1 MKTETSCQH
10 ENWSAECVCPHW
22 LIGFLPRTRAATYS
36 VGLDKSPTGFYY
48 APVFCV
54 LSSPTKTVGLSS
66 SLARI
71 LLFFFFITRSIFG
84 ISQLFL
90 RLNLLE
96 NSNEKN
102 AYRPSILGLTVLP
115 GRPFFICFGNCIS
128 LNAFLSEFQLL
139 RLVTS
144 LAVLLLT
151 SGL

>member
-1 MKTETSCQH
+1 M
-10 ENWSAECVCPHW
+10 P
-22 LIGFLPRTRAATYS
+22 LF
-36 VGLDKSPTGFYY
+36 
-48 APVFCV
+48 FCV
-54 LSSPTKTVGLSS
+54 LSSPTITVGLSS

-71 LLFFFFITRSIFG
+71 LLFFFITRSIFG

-102 AYRPSILGLTVLP
+102 AYKPSILGLTVLP

-151 SGL
+151 SGLWNVQLILAWHFVHFGAAQPQLVSIFVSLFRYCSEQIRVWFCSLFQ